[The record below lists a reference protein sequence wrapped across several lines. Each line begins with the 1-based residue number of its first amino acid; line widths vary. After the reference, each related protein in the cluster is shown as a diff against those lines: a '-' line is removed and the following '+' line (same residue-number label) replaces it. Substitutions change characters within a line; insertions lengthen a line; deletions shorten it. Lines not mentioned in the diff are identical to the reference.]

1 MHRLADA
8 KSTVVVYLIVHVH
21 EFYWQKMFE
30 VKSVMPQLR
39 ENNSNHAVSMLQA
52 VVAKTS

>member
-8 KSTVVVYLIVHVH
+8 KSTIVVYLIVHVH
-21 EFYWQKMFE
+21 EFYWQKKFE
-30 VKSVMPQLR
+30 VKSVMPQLM

-52 VVAKTS
+52 GVAKTS